1 MFTLRSAPS
10 TFKTQ
15 DCCSYCMSS
24 LSAAA
29 QAMIYILTRERNF
42 LSEDPSSLKC
52 CLRVESS
59 LVLSSK
65 IFFSYTHSSKDY
77 LVILFSFFFSR
88 CHFLTILKQQT
99 NISAETDSK
108 KLGGGEIHPSTPTL
122 SSLRLTVRVVGLLPR
137 WLKSWLS
144 YCGIWGSTLHVLI
157 VGI

>member
-10 TFKTQ
+10 IFKTQ

-29 QAMIYILTRERNF
+29 QAMIYILTCERNF

-65 IFFSYTHSSKDY
+65 IFFLLHPQQQR
-77 LVILFSFFFSR
+77 LFGYSFFFFFSR

-144 YCGIWGSTLHVLI
+144 HCGIWGSTLHVLI

>member
-108 KLGGGEIHPSTPTL
+108 KLGGGGDTSIHAYPKLFTPHCE
-122 SSLRLTVRVVGLLPR
+122 SGWAAS
-137 WLKSWLS
+137 KMA
-144 YCGIWGSTLHVLI
+144 
-157 VGI
+157 

>member
-1 MFTLRSAPS
+1 MFTLRSAPP

-29 QAMIYILTRERNF
+29 QAVIYILTRERNF

-77 LVILFSFFFSR
+77 LVILFFFSR
-88 CHFLTILKQQT
+88 CHFLTLLKQQT

-108 KLGGGEIHPSTPTL
+108 KLGGGGDTSIHAYPKLFTPHCE
-122 SSLRLTVRVVGLLPR
+122 SGWAASRMA
-137 WLKSWLS
+137 
-144 YCGIWGSTLHVLI
+144 
-157 VGI
+157 

>member
-1 MFTLRSAPS
+1 MFTLRSAPP

-29 QAMIYILTRERNF
+29 QAVIYILTRERNF

-65 IFFSYTHSSKDY
+65 IFFLLHPQQQR
-77 LVILFSFFFSR
+77 LFGYSFFFFFSR
-88 CHFLTILKQQT
+88 CHFLTLLKQQT

-108 KLGGGEIHPSTPTL
+108 KLGGGGDTSIHAYPKLFTPHCE
-122 SSLRLTVRVVGLLPR
+122 SGWAASRMA
-137 WLKSWLS
+137 
-144 YCGIWGSTLHVLI
+144 
-157 VGI
+157 

>member
-77 LVILFSFFFSR
+77 LVILFFFFFSR

-108 KLGGGEIHPSTPTL
+108 KLGGGGDTSIHAYPKLFTPHCE
-122 SSLRLTVRVVGLLPR
+122 SGWAAS
-137 WLKSWLS
+137 KMA
-144 YCGIWGSTLHVLI
+144 
-157 VGI
+157 

>member
-1 MFTLRSAPS
+1 MFTLRSAPP

-29 QAMIYILTRERNF
+29 QAMICILTRERNF
-42 LSEDPSSLKC
+42 LSEDPSSRKC

-65 IFFSYTHSSKDY
+65 IFFSYTHSSKDD
-77 LVILFSFFFSR
+77 LVILFFPR

-122 SSLRLTVRVVGLLPR
+122 SSLRLTVRVVGLLPG
-137 WLKSWLS
+137 WVKSWLS
-144 YCGIWGSTLHVLI
+144 HCGIWGSTLHVLI